1 MESRQ
6 PSFLPLALKTI
17 VVHSVTY
24 FVMGLLASTLLD
36 YGAWYAGEPL
46 RSFMRQTSD
55 PMVMAGPLLQPI
67 RGLLFAVV
75 FYLLRDA
82 LFGKKYGWLVMWAT
96 LVIVGILSTFG
107 PSPGSIEGMI
117 YSILPFAMHLKGWPE
132 VMLQALFFSLL
143 LTYWVDHPGVKWL
156 TWLLV
161 AVFVVIM
168 LLPALGLLMGQA
180 GA

>member
-17 VVHSVTY
+17 VVHTVTY
-24 FVMGLLASTLLD
+24 FIMGLLASTILD
-36 YGAWYAGEPL
+36 YGAWYAGETL

-82 LFGKKYGWLVMWAT
+82 FFGRKYGWLVMWVT
-96 LVIVGILSTFG
+96 LVIVGILSPFG

-117 YSILPFAMHLKGWPE
+117 YTILPLPMHLKGWPE
-132 VMLQALFFSLL
+132 VILQALFFSLL
-143 LTYWVDHPGVKWL
+143 LTYWVNHPGVKWL
-156 TWLLV
+156 TWLLI

-168 LLPALGLLMGQA
+168 VLPALGLLVGQA
-180 GA
+180 P